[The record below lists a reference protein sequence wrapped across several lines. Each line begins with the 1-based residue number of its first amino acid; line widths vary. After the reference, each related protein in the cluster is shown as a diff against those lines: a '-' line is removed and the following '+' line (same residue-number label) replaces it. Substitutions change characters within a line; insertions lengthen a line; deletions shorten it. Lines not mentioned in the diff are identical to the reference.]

1 MIIDYSNR
9 LFEGVLFGCMTRAS
23 SWCDCPTAP
32 PASLEKPRLF
42 SMYKLKRKELIVK
55 GNTIVFGDR
64 RYSAVSYGFVHLYT
78 SHPTHIPLIP
88 SVTS

>member
-1 MIIDYSNR
+1 MIYDYTNR
-9 LFEGVLFGCMTRAS
+9 LFGGVLFGCMTKAS

-32 PASLEKPRLF
+32 PASPEKPRLF
-42 SMYKLKRKELIVK
+42 SKYKLKRKELIVK

-64 RYSAVSYGFVHLYT
+64 YSAVSYGFVNLYT

-88 SVTS
+88 SATS

>member
-1 MIIDYSNR
+1 MIYDYTNR
-9 LFEGVLFGCMTRAS
+9 LFDGVLYGCMTKPS

-32 PASLEKPRLF
+32 PALPKKPRLF
-42 SMYKLKRKELIVK
+42 SNYKLNRRELIVK
-55 GNTIVFGDR
+55 GNTIIFGD
-64 RYSAVSYGFVHLYT
+64 RYSAVSYGFVNLYT

>member
-1 MIIDYSNR
+1 MINLENGMSRIYGSNP
-9 LFEGVLFGCMTRAS
+9 MSAS

-42 SMYKLKRKELIVK
+42 SKYKLKRKELIVK

-64 RYSAVSYGFVHLYT
+64 YAAVSFGFVNLT
-78 SHPTHIPLIP
+78 LSRNTHIPLIP
-88 SVTS
+88 LRT

>member
-1 MIIDYSNR
+1 MIYDYTNR

-42 SMYKLKRKELIVK
+42 SKYKLKRKELIVK
-55 GNTIVFGDR
+55 GNTIVFGD

-78 SHPTHIPLIP
+78 SHPTHIPQIP

>member
-1 MIIDYSNR
+1 MIYLLNGKCRIYGSNPAA
-9 LFEGVLFGCMTRAS
+9 AS

-42 SMYKLKRKELIVK
+42 PKYKLKRKELIVK

-64 RYSAVSYGFVHLYT
+64 YSAVSYGFVNLYM
-78 SHPTHIPLIP
+78 SHPTHIPYIP
-88 SVTS
+88 SVIS

>member
-1 MIIDYSNR
+1 MIYYYTNR
-9 LFEGVLFGCMTRAS
+9 LFEGVLYGCMTKAS

-32 PASLEKPRLF
+32 PASLEEPRLF
-42 SMYKLKRKELIVK
+42 KELIVK

-64 RYSAVSYGFVHLYT
+64 YSAVSYGFVNLYT